1 MTSLEIRIAKPSDSG
16 WIVDRHANLY
26 RVEAGFD
33 ATFAPV
39 VRRAVDSSFASGQGR
54 GWIAEAGG
62 APIGCIFCVLE
73 EPGWA
78 RLRLFLLEPE
88 WRGKGLGHRLLRT
101 CMEYAQASGAE
112 AMRLSTHAS
121 HRAAC
126 ALYARSGWVQVAAR
140 PVRNYGCD
148 LEELDWEFQF

>member
-1 MTSLEIRIAKPSDSG
+1 M
-16 WIVDRHANLY
+16 DRHVSLY
-26 RVEAGFD
+26 QVEAGFD
-33 ATFAPV
+33 GTFASV
-39 VRRAVDSSFASGQGR
+39 VRQAVDGFFAAAEGR
-54 GWIAEAGG
+54 GWIAEASGVRV
-62 APIGCIFCVLE
+62 GCIFCVFE

-88 WRGKGLGHRLLRT
+88 WRGQGLGHRLLRT
-101 CMEYAQASGAE
+101 CMEHARANGAE

-126 ALYARSGWVQVAAR
+126 SLYGRVGWVQVAAR

-148 LEELDWEFQF
+148 LEELDWEFRF